1 MKTIYLTDRQD
12 WRKWLE
18 THYEIDRE
26 IWLIYPRK
34 ESGKAR
40 IQYND
45 AVEEALCFGWIDSN
59 VKAIDEHHSAQKFS
73 LRNPKSSYSQANI
86 ERLRWLDKMNLLH
99 PTIKK
104 SVEKII
110 QKEFTFPEDL
120 LIRLKSNQ
128 TIWKNYQS
136 FSDSYKR
143 IRIAYIVGVKNRPDE
158 FEKRLRNFMKM
169 TEKNKLIRGHGGI
182 EKYY

>member
-1 MKTIYLTDRQD
+1 MLQQGKQATLKRMKTIYLTDRQD

-18 THYEIDRE
+18 THHDSEHE

-40 IQYND
+40 IVYND

-59 VKAIDEHHSAQKFS
+59 MKTIDNQHSAQKFS
-73 LRNPKSSYSQANI
+73 PRHPKSSYSQGNI
-86 ERLRWLDKMNLLH
+86 ERFRWLDKKNLLH

-110 QKEFTFPEDL
+110 QKDFTFPEDIL
-120 LIRLKSNQ
+120 MRLKTGSNNLE
-128 TIWKNYQS
+128 KLS
-136 FSDSYKR
+136 
-143 IRIAYIVGVKNRPDE
+143 E
-158 FEKRLRNFMKM
+158 FFGL
-169 TEKNKLIRGHGGI
+169 L
-182 EKYY
+182 